1 MKERVNDKMKK
12 YNLLFKLSFITYVMF
27 MIAMPYI
34 TAQIWADLI
43 MVLFI
48 SSVIYQFV
56 YLFGLRKKDNK
67 KFSEI
72 LVLFLIYGITS
83 LSVRMIIDYIDVFIN
98 GYTPT
103 DFVGNR
109 LGYTYYGI
117 QAILENQ
124 IKNILYV
131 PYIII
136 NTIILIIYNCKK
148 DRSKNKGVTI

>member
-1 MKERVNDKMKK
+1 
-12 YNLLFKLSFITYVMF
+12 MF

-72 LVLFLIYGITS
+72 LVLFLICGITS
-83 LSVRMIIDYIDVFIN
+83 VSVRMIIDYINVFIN

-103 DFVGNR
+103 DFVGNS
-109 LGYTYYGI
+109 LDYTYYGI

-124 IKNILYV
+124 WKNVLYV
-131 PYIII
+131 PYITI
-136 NTIILIIYNCKK
+136 NVIILIIYNCKK
-148 DRSKNKGVTI
+148 DRKRRSPS